1 MQEEVGC
8 STKITS
14 LYKRGLFFFSFLVS
28 LFSPFPYNR
37 NPPYSVPRTA
47 PRRTAR
53 VPPPPRFQFTV
64 AQLRSPG
71 DGTPYHSTAQRPE
84 YCFEFGKWK
93 RKEMGRA
100 GGDRSVSSINKA
112 KAGSYWLSWGL
123 RRGEQRLL
131 LQP

>member
-1 MQEEVGC
+1 M
-8 STKITS
+8 
-14 LYKRGLFFFSFLVS
+14 
-28 LFSPFPYNR
+28 
-37 NPPYSVPRTA
+37 PRTA